1 MEILNIALTDWVTIV
16 IIIAQAGVMY
26 YRLKKVEQRT
36 DLFNELMIEFAV
48 HKKTLEL
55 HREES
60 EKQSSRT
67 EIILQRL
74 DTRLS
79 SIETQALRTLM
90 QHNTI

>member
-1 MEILNIALTDWVTIV
+1 LNIALTDWVTIV